1 MIVKAI
7 QYLRPT
13 SEWSLNGDDYAG
25 LVWLSDDPKPTEE
38 EVAEAITQLKAAN
51 ETPTAD

>member
-13 SEWSLNGDDYAG
+13 SEWLLNGDDYEG
-25 LVWLSDDPKPTEE
+25 LVWLGDDEAPTEQ
-38 EVAEAITQLKAAN
+38 EVEAVIQQLKAAN